1 MTASMSLQDV
11 NMVNTAV
18 VGKNYAERP
27 FAKCLNVLRPLELV
41 SEYVLQL
48 AVDGGDGLTLDDGV
62 CCCCIFRTQNQ
73 YWWRKV

>member
-27 FAKCLNVLRPLELV
+27 FAKCLNVLRPLEVV
-41 SEYVLQL
+41 S
-48 AVDGGDGLTLDDGV
+48 
-62 CCCCIFRTQNQ
+62 
-73 YWWRKV
+73 